1 MLLRRNRKFVGTR
14 ERLKRIVAT
23 FDSREAN
30 SDETHAQHADT
41 RWFRAVASRAA
52 RNMGTRGQGSIPV
65 NPWCQ
70 RSDRPP
76 TSNSVGSY
84 TEGSLVDQMA
94 RCPRG
99 GGCAGRTCWVG
110 HRHVL

>member
-30 SDETHAQHADT
+30 SDETRAQQADT

-70 RSDRPP
+70 RSDRRPP
-76 TSNSVGSY
+76 AI
-84 TEGSLVDQMA
+84 LWA
-94 RCPRG
+94 RTRRARLLTKWLG
-99 GGCAGRTCWVG
+99 
-110 HRHVL
+110 VLEAAVVL